1 MADTKYS
8 FLVIKYPAANTAMAA
23 LDALKELSQEKLVTL
38 RDAVAI
44 TKNTDGK
51 IQVHQTKDDSIGQGL
66 VKGGL
71 IGVLLAVLFGPAG
84 WIVLGAAAGGLFASF
99 DRGIKNKV
107 LKALGEDMTPSESA
121 VAILV
126 EHAEWETAV
135 ERMRAHGFGGTVVVS
150 EIVPEDL
157 EEVEKLL
164 ADPTTAASVPDELDV
179 GAAAEVPTAEAGQPE
194 ADVAPVAAGT
204 EAS

>member
-8 FLVIKYPAANTAMAA
+8 FLVIKYPKADTAMAA
-23 LDALKELSQEKLVTL
+23 LEALKELSREKVVTL

-44 TKNTDGK
+44 TKTEDGK

-71 IGVLLAVLFGPAG
+71 IGALLAILFGPVG
-84 WIVLGAAAGGLFASF
+84 WIAMGAAAGGLFASF
-99 DRGIKNKV
+99 DRGIKNKL
-107 LKALGEDMTPSESA
+107 LKALGEDMTSSESA
-121 VAILV
+121 VALLV

-135 ERMRAHGFGGTVVVS
+135 ERMKAHGFGGTLVQS

-179 GAAAEVPTAEAGQPE
+179 SAAAEAPAEAE
-194 ADVAPVAAGT
+194 PVAAGS
-204 EAS
+204 EAN